1 VITYA
6 EAHTLDEMA
15 AEFHGKA
22 KPPRPLQSL
31 DLDALASRKATPRG
45 FTIDHYAPSREL
57 TLFTGSGGVGKSL
70 FGQQM
75 ATASAAALGRCLELR
90 VADCPALYIT
100 CEDCPEELHYR
111 QETICDAL
119 GVPMASLEG
128 RLHLVSLRGELGNEL
143 ATFARDGA
151 MEVAPAYER
160 LRAKITATSAGVVW
174 LDNVAHFF
182 VGDENSRAQV
192 TQFANLLNRLAS
204 QTGAA
209 IILLGHPPKSGA
221 TFSGSTAW
229 INAVRS
235 QFSIDWLT
243 EGKDKTVTDRNARVI
258 RSEKANYARTGK
270 ALRFR
275 WHGGAFVLDSDVPR
289 AAFDEM
295 LADTD
300 NQVFLACL
308 RARNEQG
315 EGRLVGPAPGPNYAP
330 SQFEGMPEAKGRK
343 RADLKRAMERLF
355 ASKQIET
362 HSYRNTS
369 KGRDVTVIR
378 ETIPET
384 PNATP
389 EPCPNTDTEL
399 PLTIHPNAPAHTL
412 VTKVME
418 AGHTDAPAPNFEI
431 GPNAASASGSK
442 PCTSCDGVGCG
453 WCEK

>member
-1 VITYA
+1 MITYA
-6 EAHTLDEMA
+6 ETAMLDDLV
-15 AEFHGKA
+15 AETQGTP
-22 KPPRPLQSL
+22 KPPKPLQSL
-31 DLDALASRKATPRG
+31 DLDELASRKATPRG

-111 QETICDAL
+111 QEAICDAL
-119 GVPMASLEG
+119 GVPMASLTG

-143 ATFARDGA
+143 AIFARDGT
-151 MEVAPAYER
+151 MDVAPAYER

-182 VGDENSRAQV
+182 VGDENNRAQV

-235 QFSIDWLT
+235 QFSIDWVT

-295 LADTD
+295 RADTD

-362 HSYRNTS
+362 HTYRNTA

-384 PNATP
+384 PNTTP

-399 PLTIHPNAPAHTL
+399 PRSPDPNTPAHTPG
-412 VTKVME
+412 TKVTE
-418 AGHTDAPAPNFEI
+418 AGHTFAPAPDGET
-431 GPNAASASGSK
+431 SRTDSCSGGYANYA
-442 PCTSCDGVGCG
+442 CESCHRRGM
-453 WCEK
+453 K